1 MTNRKRVLCA
11 MSGGV
16 DSSAVARLL
25 LDQGFEVA
33 GVTMVLN
40 CDARDADLRSEND
53 LLETFP
59 EVRDARRVCEVL
71 GIDHYILDLR
81 EEFARFVIRPFCRS
95 YRSGATPNPCIECN
109 KHLKFGVLQ
118 EFRQNKG
125 FDYLATGHYA
135 NIIYNEALGR
145 YELHQAVDPSKDQS
159 YVLYHLSQDDLA
171 HVLFPLGGFSKSMTR
186 HIASEA
192 GFPNAQKSE
201 SQDICF
207 VPDGDYAS
215 FIEGYD
221 HFIPE
226 RGPIVDL
233 SGKVLGEHKGLL
245 YYTIGQRKGL
255 GIAVGEPLFVL
266 SKDIELNTLVV
277 GRAADTGVRE
287 LSAVDVTFPSDDTFS
302 APRSVLAKVNY
313 RAKKRSAEA
322 WFDGKQLF
330 VRFCEP
336 VQAIAP
342 GQSVVLYEED
352 RVLAGGTI
360 VSFK

>member
-1 MTNRKRVLCA
+1 MANQKSVLCA

-16 DSSAVARLL
+16 DSSAVARIL
-25 LDQGFEVA
+25 LDQGFRVA

-40 CDARDADLRSEND
+40 CDARDTHICSEND
-53 LLETFP
+53 LLEAFP
-59 EVRDARRVCEVL
+59 EARDARRVCEVL
-71 GIDHYILDLR
+71 GIEHYILDLR

-109 KHLKFGVLQ
+109 KHLKFGALQ
-118 EFRQNKG
+118 EFRKDNG

-135 NIIYNEALGR
+135 NIIHNEPLDR
-145 YELHQAVDPSKDQS
+145 YELHQAFDLSKDQS

-186 HIASEA
+186 TIASDA

-215 FIEGYD
+215 FIESYD
-221 HFIPE
+221 HFVPE

-266 SKDIELNTLVV
+266 SKDIKHNTLVV
-277 GRAADTGVRE
+277 GRAADAGVRE
-287 LSAVDVTFPSDDTFS
+287 LGAVDVTFPSDDTFTV
-302 APRSVLAKVNY
+302 PRTVLAKVNY
-313 RAKKRSAEA
+313 RAKKRSARA
-322 WFDGKQLF
+322 WFDGKQLS
-330 VRFCEP
+330 VRFFEP
-336 VQAIAP
+336 VRAIAP
-342 GQSVVLYEED
+342 GQSVVLYEDD